1 MAPVALAADA
11 DLPVK
16 APVVVET
23 PWWTHGFIE
32 LGGRGFLNDPT
43 YGGHIY
49 QGQGS
54 LAKFYEYRDLRPG
67 PTGDFFVAA
76 GSKDGLYEVDAWGKN
91 VGYRDQRYDAYLSKA
106 GEQYF
111 NFMWDQTPHVYSTSA
126 STLFNTNGNAL
137 TLINPNIGALISA
150 APGGAGFPA
159 IPNAGNAAK
168 TNAISTII
176 NQNVVP
182 TNIGIRRDT
191 AAVEYRY
198 TPTDNWDI
206 RANYSNMRR
215 TGSQVDGVLFT
226 STNNGSRVDV
236 AKPIADTTQN
246 FGVNGEYSGT
256 SAWGKKFN
264 AMVGYNGSVYQDDFN
279 NYTVQNP
286 FCVGLVCANGGAN
299 FTSPLAMMSTPPN
312 NQMNGVSGTLG
323 ADLPLNSRYMG
334 TVAYSGM
341 RQNDPFLPFASNGIP
356 GLTMA
361 NGLPAAALS
370 TIPAL
375 VRTQGG
381 VGVTSLNG
389 SINTLLV
396 NNVVTTQITPDLK
409 TKVSYR
415 YYDYSNQTPELHL
428 SDWVIADAASTIT
441 AGHPVY
447 APVNSLSLG
456 YIKQNAGAEATWR
469 PVNSVNIGG
478 AYGYERYDWTR
489 ADASSTTENSGKVY
503 ADWKPT
509 SWITAR
515 TSAFVSERRAGNYDY
530 LNNVGFF
537 QWPAPTSATH
547 PSGDNYS
554 AYYRQF
560 YLDDRDRAQGKFA
573 VDVKVL
579 NNLTVTPTFNVKNDT
594 YIFGQNQ
601 VGLTSDRSYAAG
613 VEMAYAAT
621 PDAIFLFSYMNE
633 QRSQNVLSS
642 NTQLAPQTATLAYSC
657 PTPITCQLSATN
669 VRDNVNTFIIA
680 MNYAVIPQKFDVH
693 LGYTLSMA
701 TNSQPLF
708 FSNGT
713 GPASG
718 GYPSFIGGVA
728 NPGQFPNVNST
739 FQRVDLTGKYV
750 VDKDFV
756 TSLGLKGEVA
766 LKLRYAWERNSVTNW
781 NNDTMQPYMYTALMN
796 QPQAAYVQWTAGNNP
811 NYNVHLIGGSVA
823 FAW

>member
-1 MAPVALAADA
+1 MAPVMPGALAADA
-11 DLPVK
+11 DFPVK
-16 APVVVET
+16 AAVVVDT
-23 PWWTHGFIE
+23 PWWTHGFME
-32 LGGRGFLNDPT
+32 VGGRGFLNDPQRD
-43 YGGHIY
+43 GHIF
-49 QGQGS
+49 QGGKS
-54 LAKFYEYRDLRPG
+54 LAKYYEYSTVKPG
-67 PTGDFFVAA
+67 AFGDFNVAT
-76 GSKDGLYEVDAWGKN
+76 GSRNGLYEIDVWGQN
-91 VGYRDQRYDAYLSKA
+91 VGYSDQAYNTYLSKA

-111 NFMWDQTPHVYSTSA
+111 NFNWDQTPHVYSTSA

-137 TLINPNIGALISA
+137 TLANPNIGNLISA

-159 IPNAGNAAK
+159 IPNGGNAAK

-176 NQNVVP
+176 NQNVHP
-182 TNIGIRRDT
+182 TDIGIRRDT
-191 AAVEYRY
+191 ASVDYRY

-215 TGSQVDGVLFT
+215 TGSQVDSVLFT
-226 STNNGSRVDV
+226 STNTGSRVDV
-236 AKPIADTTQN
+236 AKPVADTTQN

-256 SAWGKKFN
+256 SAWGQKFN

-312 NQMNGVSGTLG
+312 NQMNGVSGTVG

-341 RQNDPFLPFASNGIP
+341 RQNDAFLPFASNGIP
-356 GLTMA
+356 GLTLS
-361 NGLPAAALS
+361 GLPAASLA

-375 VRTQGG
+375 IRTQGG
-381 VGVTSLNG
+381 VGVTSLDG

-409 TKVSYR
+409 TKFSYR
-415 YYDYSNQTPELHL
+415 YYDYDNQTPELHIA
-428 SDWVIADAASTIT
+428 DWIIADAASPL
-441 AGHPVY
+441 ASGHQLYV
-447 APVNSLSLG
+447 PVNTLSLG

-478 AYGYERYDWTR
+478 AYGYEHYDWTR
-489 ADASSTTENSGKVY
+489 ADASSTAENSGKVY

-509 SWITAR
+509 AWITTRA
-515 TSAFVSERRAGNYDY
+515 SALFAERRAGNYDY
-530 LNNVGFF
+530 PGNVGFF
-537 QWPAPTSATH
+537 QWPFTPH
-547 PSGDNYS
+547 PNGANYS
-554 AYYRQF
+554 PYYRQL
-560 YLDDRDRAQGKFA
+560 YLDDRDRAQAKFA
-573 VDVKVL
+573 VDVNVL
-579 NNLTVTPTFNVKNDT
+579 RNLTVTPTFNLKNDT

-601 VGLTSDRSYAAG
+601 EGLTSDRSYAAG
-613 VEMAYAAT
+613 VEMAYVAT
-621 PDAIFLFSYMNE
+621 PDVTFLVSYMNE
-633 QRSQNVLSS
+633 HRNQNILSAS
-642 NTQLAPQTATLAYSC
+642 NTQLAPFGTQTSYTAA
-657 PTPITCQLSATN
+657 QLSSTS
-669 VRDNVNTFIIA
+669 VRDNVNTVVIGV
-680 MNYAVIPQKFDVH
+680 NYAVIPQKFDVH

-701 TNSQPLF
+701 NNSQPLIF
-708 FSNGT
+708 ANGN
-713 GPASG
+713 GPQSG
-718 GYPSFIGGVA
+718 GYPSLINGVA
-728 NPGQFPNVNST
+728 NPGQFPDVNTT

-766 LKLRYAWERNSVTNW
+766 LKLRYAWERNSATNW
-781 NNDTMQPYMYTALMN
+781 NTDTMQPYMYTALMN

-811 NYNVHLIGGSVA
+811 NYNVHLIGGAVS